1 MVKKE
6 LNKVSIIIRGKNESR
21 WLKILLKKLN
31 EQIFKNFEIVFC
43 NNNSEDNSIE
53 ILKKYKIKKIINI
66 DKYSPGYSLNQAV
79 KKCSGDYIA
88 ILSSHC
94 IPLSENWLNEYIEF
108 FKKNKDIIAAFGK
121 QVPLPGTNYQN
132 LIDLDIMFRNQEI
145 IYDKD
150 PYLNNANSFYK
161 SNFLKKYKFDPTL
174 TNIEDRHWAT
184 KLSRM
189 GHKIGYTAKSTVFHL
204 HGIHQHETKSIRS
217 KTTYKIVE
225 KKYKKI
231 WNKCNFLFPPF
242 HKFVLLINGR
252 RVKDSKLL
260 VKKVQTIKQSNFF
273 KKFNFKKIF
282 IINNSKKSNFKKIN
296 YYLAN
301 DLLSDD
307 LIKIYNNNLKLWTNI
322 NYVVYFNI
330 NTNINLKSLEKLI
343 KKTIY
348 NNYESRCFAEHVK
361 ENFIVKFKD
370 EGILKNTILE
380 PSQNKASLYI
390 LKWSQG
396 IVFDPDYLRMGIL
409 FSNKNTSLEY

>member
-53 ILKKYKIKKIINI
+53 ILKKYGVKKIINV
-66 DKYSPGYSLNQAV
+66 DKYSPGHSLNQAV
-79 KKCSGDYIA
+79 KKCNGNFIA

-94 IPLSENWLNEYIEF
+94 IPLSDNWLNEYIEF
-108 FKKNKDIIAAFGK
+108 FKINKNIIAAFGK

-161 SNFLKKYKFDPTL
+161 SSFLKRYKFDPTL
-174 TNIEDRHWAT
+174 TNIEDRHWAI
-184 KLSRM
+184 KLSRL
-189 GHKIGYTAKSTVFHL
+189 GYKIGYTAKSTVFHL
-204 HGIHQHETKSIRS
+204 HGIHQHETKSTRS

-231 WNKCNFLFPPF
+231 WSKCNFLFPPF
-242 HKFVLLINGR
+242 HKFVLIINGR
-252 RVKDSKLL
+252 RIKDLKLL
-260 VKKVQTIKQSNFF
+260 NKKVQTIKQSNFF

-282 IINNSKKSNFKKIN
+282 IINNFKKSNFKKVN
-296 YYLAN
+296 YFLAN

-307 LIKIYNNNLKLWTNI
+307 LIQIYKNNLKLWTNI

-330 NTNINLKSLEKLI
+330 NTNINFKSLEKLI
-343 KKTIY
+343 KKTKYY
-348 NNYESRCFAEHVK
+348 NY
-361 ENFIVKFKD
+361 
-370 EGILKNTILE
+370 
-380 PSQNKASLYI
+380 
-390 LKWSQG
+390 
-396 IVFDPDYLRMGIL
+396 
-409 FSNKNTSLEY
+409 